1 MINIIALTLLAIGVY
16 ICVETYVNHKEY
28 EKYIKPHQFKN
39 KDNVLKVQMSS
50 FDNKYIIKIEN
61 KSEHPVDTVL
71 YGLDSIPYI
80 TTKTLTSNIIT
91 LNKNTLEILDSKNIE
106 FPNKCKK
113 LSPYDIES
121 LKRLDL
127 TISFK
132 IKESSREYI
141 MCW

>member
-1 MINIIALTLLAIGVY
+1 M
-16 ICVETYVNHKEY
+16 K
-28 EKYIKPHQFKN
+28 KYIKPHQFKN
-39 KDNVLKVQMSS
+39 KDNILKVQMGS
-50 FDNKYIIKIEN
+50 FGNEYIIKIES

-91 LNKNTLEILDSKNIE
+91 LDKNTLEILDSKNIE

>member
-1 MINIIALTLLAIGVY
+1 
-16 ICVETYVNHKEY
+16 
-28 EKYIKPHQFKN
+28 
-39 KDNVLKVQMSS
+39 MSS
-50 FDNKYIIKIEN
+50 FGNEYIIKIEN

-91 LNKNTLEILDSKNIE
+91 LDKNTLEILDAKNIE
-106 FPNKCKK
+106 FPNRCKR

-121 LKRLDL
+121 LKKLDL

-132 IKESSREYI
+132 IKESSHEYI

>member
-1 MINIIALTLLAIGVY
+1 MINIIALTLLAIGIS
-16 ICVETYVNHKEY
+16 ICVETYVKHKEY

-50 FDNKYIIKIEN
+50 FDNEYIIKIEN

-91 LNKNTLEILDSKNIE
+91 LDKNTLEILDSKNIE

>member
-16 ICVETYVNHKEY
+16 ICVETYVKYKEY

-50 FDNKYIIKIEN
+50 FDNEYIIKIEN

-71 YGLDSIPYI
+71 YGLDSTPYI

-91 LNKNTLEILDSKNIE
+91 LDKNTLEILDSKNIE

-127 TISFK
+127 IISFK

>member
-1 MINIIALTLLAIGVY
+1 MINIIALTIFAIGL
-16 ICVETYVNHKEY
+16 YVCFKMYTDHKEY

-39 KDNVLKVQMSS
+39 KDNILKVQMGS
-50 FDNKYIIKIEN
+50 FGNEYIIKIEN

-91 LNKNTLEILDSKNIE
+91 LDKNTLEILDTKNIE
-106 FPNKCKK
+106 FPNRCKR

-121 LKRLDL
+121 LKKLDL

-132 IKESSREYI
+132 IKESSHEYI

>member
-1 MINIIALTLLAIGVY
+1 MINIIALTLLAIGIC
-16 ICVETYVNHKEY
+16 ICVETYVKHKEY

-50 FDNKYIIKIEN
+50 FDNEYIIKIEN

-91 LNKNTLEILDSKNIE
+91 LDKNTLEILDSKNIE

>member
-1 MINIIALTLLAIGVY
+1 MNLFDTLKINEDEEIQEDKKLLDT
-16 ICVETYVNHKEY
+16 EN
-28 EKYIKPHQFKN
+28 
-39 KDNVLKVQMSS
+39 D
-50 FDNKYIIKIEN
+50 KIEN

-80 TTKTLTSNIIT
+80 ITKTLTSNIIT
-91 LNKNTLEILDSKNIE
+91 LDKNTLEILDSKNIE

-121 LKRLDL
+121 IKRLDL

>member
-1 MINIIALTLLAIGVY
+1 MK
-16 ICVETYVNHKEY
+16 HKEY

-91 LNKNTLEILDSKNIE
+91 LDKNTLEILDSKNIE

>member
-1 MINIIALTLLAIGVY
+1 MINIIALTLLAIGIY
-16 ICVETYVNHKEY
+16 ICVETYVKHKEY
-28 EKYIKPHQFKN
+28 EKYIKPYQFKN
-39 KDNVLKVQMSS
+39 KDDVLKVQMSS
-50 FDNKYIIKIEN
+50 FDNEYIIKIEN

-71 YGLDSIPYI
+71 YGLDSILYI

-91 LNKNTLEILDSKNIE
+91 LDKNTLEILDSKNIE
-106 FPNKCKK
+106 FPTKCKK